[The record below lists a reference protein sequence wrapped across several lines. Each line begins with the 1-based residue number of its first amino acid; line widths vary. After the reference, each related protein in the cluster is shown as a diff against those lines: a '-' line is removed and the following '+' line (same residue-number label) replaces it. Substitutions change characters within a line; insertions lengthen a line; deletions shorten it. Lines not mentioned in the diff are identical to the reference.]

1 MTYVINP
8 QVLINDVEYRGE
20 AIQGVTLT
28 NGRTTVD
35 EQPRAGF
42 ATINLVTP
50 DNTNPNIEIDYKVV
64 VKVDDSDGDD
74 VTLWTGWVSD
84 IQNSIVGFGS
94 AGRLNQQTIT
104 AIGSLAKL
112 NRRLVGADGYPKE
125 NDGDRVYEIIKEGA
139 GITWAEYQP
148 DDDTWADVNA
158 LLQWQNV
165 DLLIGNIDRPGDF
178 ELVAYSGGATGAL
191 GLAQQAAQ
199 SGLGVLF
206 ECPEGRICY
215 SDYTYR
221 TDDVAANGFTTID
234 TDSILARGLSS
245 VSRLSDLI
253 NEIKVTYKNDQVES
267 DENATSIA
275 LYGRFASAVSTI
287 LENDFDAEQRV
298 EYYLETRAFPRTRLN
313 QITLALHLD
322 QVSDAMRDSMLPM
335 RVSEPVSITGLPS
348 SIFPGIFAGFVEG
361 FTWTINRNEL
371 FLTLNVSEYALSQ
384 LEMNWLQ
391 VPPTLEWQDVSATL
405 EWQEAR
411 VVA

>member
-42 ATINLVTP
+42 ATIILVTK
-50 DNTNPNIEIDYKVV
+50 DNNNPNIEIDYKVV
-64 VKVDDSDGDD
+64 VKVDDSGGDD

-84 IQNSIVGFGS
+84 IQNSIAGFGS

-148 DDDTWADVNA
+148 DDETWADVNP
-158 LLQWQNV
+158 LLQWQNS

-178 ELVAYSGGATGAL
+178 ELVAYSGNATGAL

-221 TDDVAANGFTTID
+221 TDDVATNGFTTID
-234 TDSILARGLSS
+234 TDAILARGLSS

-253 NEIKVTYKNDQVES
+253 NEIKVTYKNNQTET

-275 LYGRFASAVSTI
+275 LYGRFAAAVNTI

-348 SIFPGIFAGFVEG
+348 SIFSGNFAGFVEG

-391 VPPTLEWQDVSATL
+391 VPPALEWADVSATL

>member
-1 MTYVINP
+1 MTYAINP

-20 AIQGVTLT
+20 AIQGVTLS

-42 ATINLVTP
+42 ATINLVTK
-50 DNTNPNIEIDYKVV
+50 DNNNPNIEIDYKVV

-84 IQNSIVGFGS
+84 IQNSMVGFGS

-125 NDGDRVYEIIKEGA
+125 NDGDRVFDIIKEGA

-148 DDDTWADVNA
+148 DNYTWADVDA

-165 DLLIGNIDRPGDF
+165 DILVGDIDQPGDF

-191 GLAQQAAQ
+191 ALAQQAAQ
-199 SGLGVLF
+199 SGLGVLY
-206 ECPEGRICY
+206 ESPDGKISY

-221 TDDVAANGFTTID
+221 TDEVAANGFTTID
-234 TDSILARGLSS
+234 TDAILARGLSS

-253 NEIKVTYKNDQVES
+253 NEIKVTYKNNQTET

-287 LENDFDAEQRV
+287 LEKAVDAEQRV

-335 RVSEPVSITGLPS
+335 RVSEPISITGLPS
-348 SIFPGIFAGFVEG
+348 SIYPGTFAGFVEG

-391 VPPTLEWQDVSATL
+391 VPPTLAWEDVSATL